1 MFSFGDL
8 IMAKVGNQAGGNV
21 APFFSLHP
29 GRTSKGVINFDSK
42 TGWNHWKM
50 ATAQLQDE
58 VYDCKPKGFYQF
70 MESLNA
76 VEVLLN
82 KNFIKQFYG
91 LISSYLF
98 Y

>member
-8 IMAKVGNQAGGNV
+8 IMAQVGNQAGGNV
-21 APFFSLHP
+21 APVFSLHP

-70 MESLNA
+70 MESLTA
-76 VEVLLN
+76 DSCVVL
-82 KNFIKQFYG
+82 KY
-91 LISSYLF
+91 Y
-98 Y
+98 